1 MSWFGKKVIKSIA
14 PLPVAKASVVKPV
27 GIKPIDYPT
36 RIILAW
42 SESIGGNRDISK
54 WLNENG
60 YPELVIAA
68 SAIYLKND
76 ARTWLV
82 ENGYAHLMAMIHAA
96 EGDKK
101 AQDWLKKHKFH
112 LLYHMAMAIENEND
126 SWLWLKHNATPDIF
140 ILTSKIKTVK
150 DKIEENHN
158 DIHSFGVD

>member
-1 MSWFGKKVIKSIA
+1 MSWFNRKKKESVDPKIEKSI
-14 PLPVAKASVVKPV
+14 PLKPMP
-27 GIKPIDYPT
+27 IKPIEYPT

-42 SESIGGNRDISK
+42 SESISGNIQISK

-68 SAIYLKND
+68 SAIYLKHS

-101 AQDWLKKHKFH
+101 AQNWLKKHKFT
-112 LLYHMAMAIENEND
+112 LLYHMAMAIENENS
-126 SWLWLKHNATPDIF
+126 SWIWLKQNSTPDIF
-140 ILTSKIKTVK
+140 ILTTKIKTVK

>member
-1 MSWFGKKVIKSIA
+1 MSWFNKNKKIGTVPKAEKARIIT
-14 PLPVAKASVVKPV
+14 PVP
-27 GIKPIDYPT
+27 IKPLDYPT

-42 SESIGGNRDISK
+42 SESIGGNIQISK

-68 SAIYLKND
+68 SAIYLKNN
-76 ARTWLV
+76 ARSWLV

-96 EGDKK
+96 EGDEK
-101 AQDWLKKHKFH
+101 AQNWLKKHKFT
-112 LLYHMAMAIENEND
+112 LLYHMAMAIENENS
-126 SWLWLKHNATPDIF
+126 SWIWLKQNSTPDIF
-140 ILTSKIKTVK
+140 ILTTKIKIVK

>member
-1 MSWFGKKVIKSIA
+1 MSWFGKKQKKAIK
-14 PLPVAKASVVKPV
+14 PLPSVKANVIQPV
-27 GIKPIDYPT
+27 PIKPIDYPT

-42 SESIGGNRDISK
+42 SECVAGNKQISK

-60 YPELVIAA
+60 YPELVIAT
-68 SAIYLKND
+68 SAIYLRND

-101 AQDWLKKHKFH
+101 AQEWLKKHNFE
-112 LLYHMAMAIENEND
+112 LLYHMAMAIENENS
-126 SWLWLKHNATPDIF
+126 SWLWLKQYSTPDIF
-140 ILTSKIKTVK
+140 ILTQKIKIAK

>member
-1 MSWFGKKVIKSIA
+1 MTWFNRKKKESVDSKSEKST
-14 PLPVAKASVVKPV
+14 PMKSMP
-27 GIKPIDYPT
+27 IKPIDYPT

-42 SESIGGNRDISK
+42 SESISGNIEISK

-68 SAIYLKND
+68 SAIYLKQT
-76 ARTWLV
+76 ARIWLV

-101 AQDWLKKHKFH
+101 AQNWLKKHKFT
-112 LLYHMAMAIENEND
+112 LLYHMAMAIENENS
-126 SWLWLKHNATPDIF
+126 SWIWLKQNSTPDIF
-140 ILTSKIKTVK
+140 ILTTKIKTVK

-158 DIHSFGVD
+158 DIHSFGLD